1 MVQIETLR
9 LKVDVDKRQHDRK
22 TSGVMSD
29 TERKV
34 KLRDLEIENLRSELN
49 KRDGALKVLCSS
61 VFCPH
66 IMVKDI
72 SASVNK
78 NELFTV
84 SE

>member
-1 MVQIETLR
+1 MSINRKLVVQIETLR

-61 VFCPH
+61 ILLLCPYNQSDQ
-66 IMVKDI
+66 I
-72 SASVNK
+72 
-78 NELFTV
+78 
-84 SE
+84 